1 MQRGKSSINWL
12 TAICACALAI
22 FNADLCRAQQNNT
35 DTTPALRLT
44 TSLVILD
51 VTVMDKSGHPV
62 TTGLNKDDF
71 LITEEKQPQK
81 IFSFEAPQ
89 EHVASGDEES
99 SLSKAP
105 ATILVLDQLND
116 SVDEFTLLQKA
127 AHDYLAAQPATLPT
141 PAEVLVATNTSL
153 EMVQGYT
160 RSRDDLIFAVDH
172 VPPAN
177 AFKFAKSDFD
187 GERARQSIDNL
198 KQIAVQ
204 NRGVPGRKNVLW
216 LGRGGPSLSRAL
228 YGTMLDGWAQY
239 VHAAANLLVEAR
251 VSLFVVFPQL
261 KVISSHGVTLQ
272 QTDRDANYGNN
283 GPFTGDVN
291 FALFAKETGGSLFFN
306 RNDLSTEIEDA
317 VTLGSNYYTLSYRPS
332 QSAIDGKFRSVHVTT
347 RNPDLHVITKIG
359 YFSLPKNASD
369 PQQQI
374 AIDMYDAAATT
385 LPMHALELSVSD
397 VVRQSDMRT
406 VHFVLHVKPS
416 HLGWV
421 AAQNDIKQANLVMGM
436 LSLSRGKKILA
447 SRFQTVELHSSA
459 ADPDAVL
466 EEVRFKLTAHIPP
479 KTQMVRIVLRVT
491 ENGRTGTA
499 DLDEKMLAQAPEVPA
514 GSAQK

>member
-1 MQRGKSSINWL
+1 MTS
-12 TAICACALAI
+12 ICACALAI
-22 FNADLCRAQQNNT
+22 FNAAQCLAQQGNT
-35 DTTPALRLT
+35 DSTPSLRLT

-51 VTVMDKSGHPV
+51 VTVLDKSGHPV
-62 TTGLNKDDF
+62 TTGLTKDDF
-71 LITEEKQPQK
+71 SITEEKQPQT

-89 EHVASGDEES
+89 EHVANGDDESG
-99 SLSKAP
+99 LSKAP
-105 ATILVLDQLND
+105 TTILVLDQLND

-127 AHDYLAAQPATLPT
+127 AHDYLATQPATLPT
-141 PAEVLVATNTSL
+141 PAEILVATNTSL

-160 RSRDDLIFAVDH
+160 RNRDDLIFAVDH

-216 LGRGGPSLSRAL
+216 LGRGGPNLNRAA
-228 YGTMLDGWAQY
+228 YGTILDGWAQY

-261 KVISSHGVTLQ
+261 KVISTHGVTLQ
-272 QTDRDANYGNN
+272 QTDRDANHGNN

-306 RNDLSTEIEDA
+306 RNDLSTEIGEA
-317 VTLGSNYYTLSYRPS
+317 VAQGTSYYMLSYRPS
-332 QSAIDGKFRSVHVTT
+332 QTAIDGKFRSVHVTT
-347 RNPDLHVITKIG
+347 RNPNLRVITKIG
-359 YFSLPKNASD
+359 YFSLPKNAPD

-374 AIDMYDAAATT
+374 AIDMYDAT

-397 VVRQSDMRT
+397 VMRQSDMRT

-416 HLGWV
+416 HLGW
-421 AAQNDIKQANLVMGM
+421 AGENGTKQANLVLGM
-436 LSLSRGKKILA
+436 LSLSHGKKILA
-447 SRFQTVELHSSA
+447 THFQTVELHSSA
-459 ADPDAVL
+459 ADPDAVQ
-466 EEVRFKLTAHIPP
+466 EEVRFKLSAHIPP
-479 KTQMVRIVLRVT
+479 KTQMVRVVLRVND
-491 ENGRTGTA
+491 NGRTGTA
-499 DLDEKMLAQAPEVPA
+499 DLDAKMLANAPEMAA

>member
-1 MQRGKSSINWL
+1 MLSSRSL
-12 TAICACALAI
+12 FTAICACALAI
-22 FNADLCRAQQNNT
+22 VPAHLCRAQQDNT
-35 DTTPALRLT
+35 ETTPALRLT

-51 VTVMDKSGHPV
+51 VTVLDKNRHPV
-62 TTGLNKDDF
+62 TTGLTKDDF
-71 LITEEKQPQK
+71 SITEEKQPQK

-89 EHVASGDEES
+89 EHVPVGNDESG
-99 SLSKAP
+99 LSKAP
-105 ATILVLDQLND
+105 TTILVLDQLND

-127 AHDYLAAQPATLPT
+127 AHDYLATQPAVLPA

-160 RSRDDLIFAVDH
+160 RNRDDLIFAVDH
-172 VPPAN
+172 IPPAN
-177 AFKFAKSDFD
+177 AFKFDKSDFD

-216 LGRGGPSLSRAL
+216 LGRGGPNLNRAA
-228 YGTMLDGWAQY
+228 YGTVLDGWAPY

-261 KVISSHGVTLQ
+261 KVTSQHSVLGSPAAM
-272 QTDRDANYGNN
+272 DRDANYANN

-306 RNDLSTEIEDA
+306 RNDLSTEIDEA
-317 VTLGSNYYTLSYRPS
+317 VTRGSNYYTLTYRPS
-332 QSAIDGKFRSVHVTT
+332 QVAIDGKFRNVHVTT
-347 RNPDLHVITKIG
+347 RKRDLQVITKIG
-359 YFSLPKNASD
+359 YFSLPKNAPD

-374 AIDMYDAAATT
+374 AIDMYDAADAT
-385 LPMHALELSVSD
+385 LPLHALELTVSD
-397 VVRQSDMRT
+397 VVRQPDTRT

-416 HLGWV
+416 HLGWAV
-421 AAQNDIKQANLVMGM
+421 RENNIKQANLVLGM

-447 SRFQTVELHSSA
+447 SRFETVQLHSSA
-459 ADPDAVL
+459 ADPDAVQ
-466 EEVRFKLTAHIPP
+466 EEVRFKLTARIPP
-479 KTQMVRIVLRVT
+479 KTETVRIVLRVAD
-491 ENGRTGTA
+491 NGRTGTV
-499 DLDEKMLAQAPEVPA
+499 DLGEKTLAEAPDVA
-514 GSAQK
+514 ASSAQK